1 MNELKKKLMSR
12 KFWAGIVGFVGAIL
26 TAIGC
31 PEITAEQC
39 AAIIA
44 GCSALAAYIIGEG
57 IADMSNK

>member
-1 MNELKKKLMSR
+1 MNELKRKLMSR
-12 KFWAGIVGFVGAIL
+12 KFWAGIVGFAGAVL

-31 PEITAEQC
+31 PELSGEQC

-57 IADMSNK
+57 IADMGNK

>member
-1 MNELKKKLMSR
+1 MNELKRKLMSR
-12 KFWAGIVGFVGAIL
+12 KFWAGVIGFAGAVL

-31 PEITAEQC
+31 PEMSAEQS

-57 IADMSNK
+57 LADMGKK